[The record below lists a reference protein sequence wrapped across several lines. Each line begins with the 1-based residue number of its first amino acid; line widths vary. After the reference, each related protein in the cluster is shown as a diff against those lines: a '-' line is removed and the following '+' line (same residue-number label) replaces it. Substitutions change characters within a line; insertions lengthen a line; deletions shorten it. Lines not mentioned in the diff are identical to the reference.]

1 MLLENITSL
10 KIFFEGGGGTPPSY
24 SMFLLINVGKRK
36 NLFKFSVNFFLS
48 LIRLVSVYIELPKGA
63 FDMNHSQVELLFV
76 SFIRAN
82 KERFYYLAYSYTKN
96 EQDALDIVQDSIQK
110 AIRSLH
116 TLKDEQ
122 QLKSWFYKIVVRS
135 AIDFLRKHKR
145 EQVMEH
151 EKIEVILPQ
160 QMDTYDNID
169 LTSALNNLT
178 RTYREVII
186 LRYFEDLKI
195 EDVAHVLDINI
206 NTAKSRLY
214 KALKQLKIQL
224 QDEEGIF

>member
-1 MLLENITSL
+1 MKHSHLE
-10 KIFFEGGGGTPPSY
+10 P
-24 SMFLLINVGKRK
+24 
-36 NLFKFSVNFFLS
+36 
-48 LIRLVSVYIELPKGA
+48 
-63 FDMNHSQVELLFV
+63 LFV

-110 AIRSLH
+110 ALLSLH
-116 TLKDEQ
+116 TLKDAQ
-122 QLKSWFYKIVVRS
+122 QMKSWFYKIVVRT

-145 EQVMEH
+145 EQVVDN
-151 EKIEVILPQ
+151 EKLVVISPK

-169 LTSALNNLT
+169 LTGALNSLS

-214 KALKQLKIQL
+214 KALKLLRIQL
-224 QDEEGIF
+224 QDEEEII

>member
-1 MLLENITSL
+1 MKHSHLES
-10 KIFFEGGGGTPPSY
+10 
-24 SMFLLINVGKRK
+24 
-36 NLFKFSVNFFLS
+36 
-48 LIRLVSVYIELPKGA
+48 
-63 FDMNHSQVELLFV
+63 LFV

-110 AIRSLH
+110 ALLSLH
-116 TLKDEQ
+116 TLKDAQ
-122 QLKSWFYKIVVRS
+122 QMKSWFYKIVVRT

-145 EQVMEH
+145 EQVVDN
-151 EKIEVILPQ
+151 EKLVVISPK

-169 LTSALNNLT
+169 LTGALNSLS

-214 KALKQLKIQL
+214 KALKLLRIQL
-224 QDEEGIF
+224 QDEEEII

>member
-1 MLLENITSL
+1 MKHSHLES
-10 KIFFEGGGGTPPSY
+10 
-24 SMFLLINVGKRK
+24 
-36 NLFKFSVNFFLS
+36 
-48 LIRLVSVYIELPKGA
+48 
-63 FDMNHSQVELLFV
+63 LFV

-110 AIRSLH
+110 ALLSLP

-122 QLKSWFYKIVVRS
+122 RMKSWFYKIVVRT

-145 EQVMEH
+145 EQVVDH
-151 EKIEVILPQ
+151 EKLVVLSPQ
-160 QMDTYDNID
+160 QTDTYDNID
-169 LTSALNNLT
+169 LTGALNRLST
-178 RTYREVII
+178 TYREVII

-195 EDVAHVLDINI
+195 EDVAHVLDINV

-214 KALKQLKIQL
+214 KALKLLKIQL
-224 QDEEGIF
+224 QDKEEII

>member
-1 MLLENITSL
+1 MKHSHLES
-10 KIFFEGGGGTPPSY
+10 
-24 SMFLLINVGKRK
+24 
-36 NLFKFSVNFFLS
+36 
-48 LIRLVSVYIELPKGA
+48 
-63 FDMNHSQVELLFV
+63 LFV

-110 AIRSLH
+110 ALLSLP
-116 TLKDEQ
+116 TLQDEQ
-122 QLKSWFYKIVVRS
+122 HMKSWFYKIVVRT

-145 EQVMEH
+145 EQVVDH
-151 EKIEVILPQ
+151 EKLVILSPQ

-169 LTSALNNLT
+169 LTGALNRLST
-178 RTYREVII
+178 TYREVII

-195 EDVAHVLDINI
+195 EDVAHVLDINV

-214 KALKQLKIQL
+214 KALKLLKIQL
-224 QDEEGIF
+224 QDKEEII